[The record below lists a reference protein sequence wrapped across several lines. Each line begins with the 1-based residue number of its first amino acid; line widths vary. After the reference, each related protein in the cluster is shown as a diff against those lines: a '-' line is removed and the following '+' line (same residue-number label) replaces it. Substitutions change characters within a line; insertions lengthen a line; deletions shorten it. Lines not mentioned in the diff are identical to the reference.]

1 TLSPVVLP
9 IYVCAAGVGTIVNN
23 VNISSGC
30 SASNGT
36 LNPNNPFAAAGS
48 YARILWRYDGARTAD
63 TDADAMR
70 GAMGL
75 TGTFADVWH
84 YGADVTYSKTKVE
97 LVQAGNPIPQNVATA
112 IAKGTYDFVNPGA
125 NSEAARQFLAPDSVT
140 NSHSNLWQAQAT
152 LSRDLFDLAGGP
164 AQALI
169 GASYRHESLLWESA
183 NPDNIAAPYTRYYGV
198 NSVGAEGSR
207 NVKSPFFEIGLPFAK
222 QLEVNL
228 SGRYDKYSSGQD
240 NFSPKAG
247 FKFKPVEQLAIRGT
261 FAKGFRIPSFNEAFG
276 LPVTGFSGAQVNCA
290 AYAAFCAAHA
300 SNAYATGPY
309 TLGETTAGNPTLDPE
324 KSTSYTFGLVFAPVD
339 NFSMTLDYWNI
350 EVKDLIAKL
359 SSEDRQEAIDQ
370 YYLNNGVVNIPG
382 ITVSPAVADTAFPN
396 ALPLLGYVSSS
407 FNNSDKENASGID
420 FTVTHTMDLPWGGTK
435 WRTEL
440 DTSYLRKYNITR
452 KTGTVEKYA
461 GTLSPCDYT
470 SCSGSPRWRANFA
483 NTLSWEKLS
492 VTGTLYFTSRVNQA
506 EVDYGGDPSDCEG
519 SANAGAG
526 SPTYY
531 NTSIPVQCRSHNIYN
546 FDLNAQYKV
555 NDDTTVYLDVLNA
568 LNIKAPLDTAAA
580 YSNAYYYPNY
590 NTAFASENAIGR
602 FIRLGVRTNF

>member
-1 TLSPVVLP
+1 
-9 IYVCAAGVGTIVNN
+9 
-23 VNISSGC
+23 
-30 SASNGT
+30 
-36 LNPNNPFAAAGS
+36 
-48 YARILWRYDGARTAD
+48 
-63 TDADAMR
+63 
-70 GAMGL
+70 
-75 TGTFADVWH
+75 
-84 YGADVTYSKTKVE
+84 
-97 LVQAGNPIPQNVATA
+97 
-112 IAKGTYDFVNPGA
+112 
-125 NSEAARQFLAPDSVT
+125 
-140 NSHSNLWQAQAT
+140 
-152 LSRDLFDLAGGP
+152 
-164 AQALI
+164 
-169 GASYRHESLLWESA
+169 
-183 NPDNIAAPYTRYYGV
+183 
-198 NSVGAEGSR
+198 
-207 NVKSPFFEIGLPFAK
+207 PFFEIGLPFAK

-350 EVKDLIAKL
+350 EVKNLIAKL

-370 YYLNNGVVNIPG
+370 YYLNNGVVNIPS
-382 ITVSPAVADTAFPN
+382 ITVSPTIADTAFPN

-580 YSNAYYYPNY
+580 Y
-590 NTAFASENAIGR
+590 
-602 FIRLGVRTNF
+602 